1 MKLIQIGLTF
11 LLFLFFFGAR
21 AQNTSSVKAD
31 SFFYAA
37 NNRLKSKWNFIDSN
51 VFKKSINDYAK
62 AIALKPDYW
71 QAYRNRA
78 RIYIHQK
85 KFDQALEDLTLAI
98 LHADKTLL
106 PPLFEMRGMVFYDM
120 GMNKEAIDDFNI
132 ALNDP
137 TDKPKTILYLARA
150 EWKLGF
156 KKEACKKY
164 EEAIR
169 LNRSLK
175 VKNEIVICDSH

>member
-1 MKLIQIGLTF
+1 MRLFQISIAF
-11 LLFLFFFGAR
+11 FLFFVFFSVD
-21 AQNTSSVKAD
+21 AQHTSTIKAD

-37 NNRLKSKWNFIDSN
+37 NNRLKSKWNFIDSS
-51 VFKKSINDYAK
+51 VFKRSIKDYAE

-85 KFDQALEDLTLAI
+85 KYDQALEDLTLAI
-98 LHADKTLL
+98 LNADKKLL
-106 PPLFEMRGMVFYDM
+106 PQLFEMRGMVFYDM
-120 GMNKEAIDDFNI
+120 GMYKEAIDDFTV
-132 ALNDP
+132 ALKDP
-137 TDKPKTILYLARA
+137 TDKAKTYLYLARA

-156 KKEACKKY
+156 KKEACKNY

-169 LNRSLK
+169 LNKSLK
-175 VKNEIVICDSH
+175 VSNEIIICESH